1 MQTHKW
7 VSNSPKVLE
16 SVPTQ
21 RRASE
26 ISLDSQE
33 ASPVKTLG
41 ILWCAREDVFTF
53 KSQCG
58 EEESVFTKRN
68 LLRRIATLFDPLG
81 MLSPY
86 VIRGKMLMQDVWI
99 CGTEWDDPLPENL
112 SNKINTWLGKLTM
125 LSSINVSRCLQ
136 PNRDGKSATLHEFV
150 DASRAQLANGT
161 VTYLRSEYEI
171 RDISVKLWPLKQKWL
186 LCRQSVFLD

>member
-1 MQTHKW
+1 
-7 VSNSPKVLE
+7 
-16 SVPTQ
+16 
-21 RRASE
+21 
-26 ISLDSQE
+26 
-33 ASPVKTLG
+33 
-41 ILWCAREDVFTF
+41 
-53 KSQCG
+53 
-58 EEESVFTKRN
+58 
-68 LLRRIATLFDPLG
+68 

-99 CGTEWDDPLPENL
+99 CGREWDDPLPENL

-150 DASRAQLANGT
+150 DASRAQLAYGT